1 MKVSCRVRG
10 DWFQVPCAD
19 GNKSI
24 RWLGEEALKR
34 YLKLKPPSFVPNRQE
49 VVQDIRKTVGGA
61 ICDPEDLLKSVL
73 DDNDFV
79 TVVLETDRPDP
90 NLSQADIKYVPEQ
103 ISGGKLQLPDEYL
116 ALDGNSLATD
126 DLLQLGKGMYKIR
139 LTKESEE
146 RVTKSRKMVDDIVK
160 ENRTVYGIT
169 TGFGK
174 FARTVIDKD
183 KIEELQENL
192 IRSHA
197 AGVGK
202 ALTPQK
208 TRMLLA
214 LRINIL
220 AKGYSGISP
229 KTLKQLIDAFN
240 ASCLPWV
247 PEQGTVGA
255 SGDLAPLSHLALGLM
270 GEGHMWS
277 PQTGWGEAKYVLESH
292 NLTPIHLGAKEGLAL
307 INGTQ
312 LITSIGAE
320 AVERAGIIA
329 KQADVVASLTLEV
342 LKGTS
347 RAFDSDV
354 HKIRNH
360 KGQGVVARRLR
371 SLLHSETYPS
381 EIAQSHRFC
390 DRVQDAYTLRCCP
403 QVHGISHDTIDFVR
417 GIITNEMNAGT
428 DNPIVFA
435 DRGEIISAGNFHGEY
450 PAKALDYLAIG
461 VHELAS
467 MSERRIERL
476 VNPAYSELP
485 AFLVKDGG
493 LNSGFMIAHCTA
505 AALVSE
511 NKTLCHPASVDSLS
525 TSAGTEDHVS
535 MGGFAAR
542 KALQVVRNVEKV
554 IAIELLAACQAIEFL
569 RPLKTTVPLEEVYKV
584 VRSVVRPW
592 DKDRYMS
599 PDIFAIKNLLKEDK
613 IWNAAKHHMENYH
626 NTQNIETMVFS
637 PTAYTVGQQ
646 RPNATE
652 ALASPHCAP
661 IGPRKRKSSEP
672 PAISGNKT
680 GRGKRNGAV

>member
-1 MKVSCRVRG
+1 
-10 DWFQVPCAD
+10 
-19 GNKSI
+19 
-24 RWLGEEALKR
+24 
-34 YLKLKPPSFVPNRQE
+34 
-49 VVQDIRKTVGGA
+49 
-61 ICDPEDLLKSVL
+61 
-73 DDNDFV
+73 
-79 TVVLETDRPDP
+79 
-90 NLSQADIKYVPEQ
+90 
-103 ISGGKLQLPDEYL
+103 
-116 ALDGNSLATD
+116 
-126 DLLQLGKGMYKIR
+126 
-139 LTKESEE
+139 
-146 RVTKSRKMVDDIVK
+146 
-160 ENRTVYGIT
+160 
-169 TGFGK
+169 
-174 FARTVIDKD
+174 
-183 KIEELQENL
+183 
-192 IRSHA
+192 
-197 AGVGK
+197 
-202 ALTPQK
+202 
-208 TRMLLA
+208 
-214 LRINIL
+214 
-220 AKGYSGISP
+220 
-229 KTLKQLIDAFN
+229 
-240 ASCLPWV
+240 
-247 PEQGTVGA
+247 
-255 SGDLAPLSHLALGLM
+255 
-270 GEGHMWS
+270 
-277 PQTGWGEAKYVLESH
+277 
-292 NLTPIHLGAKEGLAL
+292 LTPIHLGAKEGLAL

>member
-10 DWFQVPCAD
+10 DWFQVPCKD
-19 GNKSI
+19 GDKTI
-24 RWLGEEALKR
+24 RWLGDEALKR
-34 YLKLKPPSFVPNRQE
+34 FLKLKPPSYVPNKEE
-49 VVQDIRKTVGGA
+49 VLHDIRKTVGGA
-61 ICDPEDLLKSVL
+61 ILDPTDKISDVL

-79 TVVLETDRPDP
+79 SIVLESDRPNP
-90 NLSQADIKYVPEQ
+90 QLSRAEIKY
-103 ISGGKLQLPDEYL
+103 
-116 ALDGNSLATD
+116 
-126 DLLQLGKGMYKIR
+126 
-139 LTKESEE
+139 LTKEAEDQVDKA
-146 RVTKSRKMVDDIVK
+146 RQMVDEIVR
-160 ENRTVYGIT
+160 ENRVVYGIT

-174 FARTVIDKD
+174 FARTVIDPLKL
-183 KIEELQENL
+183 KELQENL

-202 ALTPQK
+202 ALTPQN

-214 LRINIL
+214 LRINVL
-220 AKGYSGISP
+220 AKGYSGIRLG
-229 KTLKQLIDAFN
+229 TLKQLIDAFN
-240 ASCLPWV
+240 ASCLSWV
-247 PEQGTVGA
+247 PEQGSVGA
-255 SGDLAPLSHLALGLM
+255 SGDLAPLAHLALGMM
-270 GEGHMWS
+270 GEGRMWS
-277 PQTGWGEAKYVLESH
+277 PATGWGEAKYVLESH
-292 NLTPIHLGAKEGLAL
+292 NLTPITLSAKEGLAL

-329 KQADVVASLTLEV
+329 RQGDVVAALSLEV

-354 HKIRNH
+354 QNIRPH
-360 KGQGVVARRLR
+360 KGQALVARRLR

-390 DRVQDAYTLRCCP
+390 NRVQDAYTLRCCP
-403 QVHGISHDTIDFVR
+403 QVHGIVHDTIEFVR
-417 GIITNEMNAGT
+417 GIITTEMNSGT

-435 DRGEIISAGNFHGEY
+435 ERKETVSAGNFHGEY

-461 VHELAS
+461 IHELAS
-467 MSERRIERL
+467 MT
-476 VNPAYSELP
+476 YSELP
-485 AFLVKDGG
+485 AFLIKEGG
-493 LNSGFMIAHCTA
+493 LNSGFMISHVTS

-569 RPLKTTVPLEEVYKV
+569 RPLKTTFPLEEVYKV
-584 VRSVVRPW
+584 VRSVVSPL

-599 PDIFAIKNLLKEDK
+599 PDILAVTSLLKEEK
-613 IWNAAKHHMENYH
+613 IWNAAKFHMENYH
-626 NTQNIETMVFS
+626 SSQAVETRVFS
-637 PTAYTVGQQ
+637 PSTYTFGGD
-646 RPNATE
+646 RPS
-652 ALASPHCAP
+652 ASESLQEDKKS
-661 IGPRKRKSSEP
+661 KRKVSEGKILPPPGTKRSKKSSFQ
-672 PAISGNKT
+672 
-680 GRGKRNGAV
+680 